1 MRHPINYNKMKL
13 AALFSGGKDSTYAI
27 YLAKKLGH
35 TVDVLLTL
43 YPNSDESHLLHYP
56 NINFTSLQAESMQIP
71 QLIEKSTTNDSQ
83 NEYDKLDDLISTA
96 KKNYSI
102 DGIVHGGILSEFQ
115 KSKFSLISEKNKLTV
130 ISPLWNKESKSYMKE
145 LLDASFEYIICAV
158 GSDGLNESWLG
169 RIIDQDSLDELEKL
183 QRKFNFNLNF
193 EGGEA
198 ETFVLNCPLFE
209 KPLQIKESTIE
220 WDGYRGRF
228 EILEAKLK
236 DNA

>member
-1 MRHPINYNKMKL
+1 MKL

-43 YPNSDESHLLHYP
+43 YPYSDESHLLHYP
-56 NINFTSLQAESMQIP
+56 NINFTSLQSKSMKIP
-71 QLIEKSTTNDSQ
+71 QLIGKIKSNKPE
-83 NEYDKLDDLISTA
+83 NEYEILNDLIIRA
-96 KKNYSI
+96 KEMYSVE
-102 DGIVHGGILSEFQ
+102 GIVHGGILSKYQ
-115 KSKFSLISEKNKLTV
+115 KENFSLISKKNQLEI
-130 ISPLWNKESKSYMKE
+130 ISPLWKKEPKSYMNE
-145 LLDASFEYIICAV
+145 LLDENFEYIV
-158 GSDGLNESWLG
+158 STVSSDGLNNSWLG
-169 RIIDQDSLDELEKL
+169 QTINKTNLADLEKL
-183 QRKFNFNLNF
+183 QKKFNFNLNF

-198 ETFVLNCPLFE
+198 ETFVINCPLFD
-209 KPLQIKESTIE
+209 KPLLIQNSITQ